1 MAAPTR
7 WAAFL
12 AALAIILLL
21 LFSTPL
27 AADLVV
33 GNSCFLN

>member
-12 AALAIILLL
+12 AALAIIPLL

-27 AADLVV
+27 TADLVV
-33 GNSCFLN
+33 GKSCFLN